1 MRREVQADKIN
12 LVGIN
17 KYLLFIYLLIFKIFK
32 TISLV
37 ETTNAETRKS
47 SKD

>member
-1 MRREVQADKIN
+1 MRTEVQADKIN

-32 TISLV
+32 SISLV
-37 ETTNAETRKS
+37 ETTNGETRKI